1 MTNATTAQTNL
12 TLHTIPTG
20 GSGATESTFQ
30 TIRGCLK
37 VLGKARRALRRLS
50 AQYPDDTGA
59 PARLMRESFGMKIH
73 NPFRVALLA
82 TLGVGVGLLL
92 IGSVQNLSTILLY
105 VGTALFLSLGLDP
118 VVSFLERRGLPRWA
132 AVLVTIL
139 AVLGVFAGIIF
150 MVVPIIVS
158 QIAQLVTQIEQL
170 LQPGRWNEIVTD
182 VQTWV
187 SQTLPWLKIDEVWAG
202 IQHWFSTLDVGSI
215 STMIGNSLLTI
226 GGAVAAGLGGAFIV
240 LILTIY
246 FTASTPSLKS
256 AVYQLVPASKRA
268 RFIELAEKITDSVGY
283 YVMGQVSLG
292 VINGVLSAIFL
303 SIINAPFP
311 AVLAVIAFFFSL
323 IPLVGTLT
331 GSTIIVLTCLI
342 PGLGTPTWAIVAA
355 AIYYLVYMQIEAYVI
370 SPRIMNRAVSVPGS
384 VVVIS
389 ALAGGSLLN
398 LLGALI
404 AIPVAASILI
414 IYREVIIPRQNER

>member
-1 MTNATTAQTNL
+1 
-12 TLHTIPTG
+12 
-20 GSGATESTFQ
+20 
-30 TIRGCLK
+30 
-37 VLGKARRALRRLS
+37 
-50 AQYPDDTGA
+50 
-59 PARLMRESFGMKIH
+59 MKIH
-73 NPFRVALLA
+73 SPFRVALLA
-82 TLGVGVGLLL
+82 TLGVGVGLLV

-132 AVLVTIL
+132 AVLLTIL
-139 AVLGVFAGIIF
+139 GLLGIFAGIIL

-158 QIAQLVTQIEQL
+158 QITQLVGQIEMVLRPGQWNQL
-170 LQPGRWNEIVTD
+170 VVN
-182 VQTWV
+182 VQQWAT
-187 SQTLPWLKIDEVWAG
+187 TTFPWLRIDEVWAG
-202 IQHWFSTLDVGSI
+202 VQHWFSTLDVGSI
-215 STMIGNSLLTI
+215 STMVGNSLLTV

-268 RFIELAEKITDSVGY
+268 RFIELSEKITDSVGY

-292 VINGVLSAIFL
+292 VINGILSAIFL
-303 SIINAPFP
+303 SIIQAPFP

-342 PGLGTPTWAIVAA
+342 PGLGSPTVAIIALV
-355 AIYYLVYMQIEAYVI
+355 YYLVYMQIEAYVI

-389 ALAGGSLLN
+389 ALAGGALLN

>member
-1 MTNATTAQTNL
+1 
-12 TLHTIPTG
+12 
-20 GSGATESTFQ
+20 
-30 TIRGCLK
+30 
-37 VLGKARRALRRLS
+37 
-50 AQYPDDTGA
+50 
-59 PARLMRESFGMKIH
+59 MKIH

-82 TLGVGVGLLL
+82 TLGVGVGLLV
-92 IGSVQNLSTILLY
+92 IGSVQSLSTILLY

-118 VVSFLERRGLPRWA
+118 LVSFLERRGLPRWA

-139 AVLGVFAGIIF
+139 GVLGVFTGIVF
-150 MVVPIIVS
+150 MVVPIIVG
-158 QIAQLVTQIEQL
+158 QIAQLVGQIEQL
-170 LQPGRWNEIVTD
+170 LQPGAWNDIVLN
-182 VQTWV
+182 VQAWV
-187 SQTLPWLKIDEVWAG
+187 SQTLPWLKIDDVWASV
-202 IQHWFSTLDVGSI
+202 QQWLSTLDVGSI
-215 STMIGNSLLTI
+215 STMVGNGLLT
-226 GGAVAAGLGGAFIV
+226 GAGAVAAGLGGAFIV

-303 SIINAPFP
+303 SIIQAPFP
-311 AVLAVIAFFFSL
+311 AVLAVVAFFFSL

-331 GSTIIVLTCLI
+331 GSTIIVLTCLL
-342 PGLGTPTWAIVAA
+342 PGLGSPTTALIAL
-355 AIYYLVYMQIEAYVI
+355 IYYLVYMQIEAYVI

-384 VVVIS
+384 VVVIA
-389 ALAGGSLLN
+389 ALAGGALLN

-404 AIPVAASILI
+404 AIPVAASVLI